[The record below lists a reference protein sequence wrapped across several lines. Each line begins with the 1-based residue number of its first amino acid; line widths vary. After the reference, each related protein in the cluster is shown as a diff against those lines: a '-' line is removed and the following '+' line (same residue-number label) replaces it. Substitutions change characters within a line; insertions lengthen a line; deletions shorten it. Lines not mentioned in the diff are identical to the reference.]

1 MDRDTRARVAEAKRE
16 LTELLQ
22 SLAPRPADAPTGT
35 RQPVTIFTGAVT
47 IVRFIQYT
55 QGGHTPCD
63 S

>member
-22 SLAPRPADAPTGT
+22 SLAPRPTELPAT
-35 RQPVTIFTGAVT
+35 RQPVNIFTGAVT

-55 QGGHTPCD
+55 QGGHSSCD